1 MGRFVSLIRDKNVA
15 FNYLL
20 TLQIMRKMNKILR
33 LIYNWSQRIH
43 QNIKKRSTRK
53 SWSEK
58 IQVGQLHLLDMTPK
72 DLTLQKGRLS
82 LEVLITKSHLAHL
95 LIALWLDQKINLLK
109 LTKNLIAMLILK
121 RETNLTVLQNITLVI
136 DQQGQVWGPVHGMK
150 KLRRIIVRGSYHNL
164 YSRQDIA
171 VILVK
176 KSIIH
181 YTLKTLTASLI
192 KKK

>member
-53 SWSEK
+53 SWPEK

-72 DLTLQKGRLS
+72 GLTYQKGRLS
-82 LEVLITKSHLAHL
+82 LEVLRTKNRLAHL
-95 LIALWLDQKINLLK
+95 LIAPWLDQKINLLK

-136 DQQGQVWGPVHGMK
+136 DQQGVVREPGHGMK
-150 KLRRIIVRGSYHNL
+150 KLRLIMMRGSYHNL
-164 YSRQDIA
+164 DSGQDIA

-181 YTLKTLTASLI
+181 YTLKTSRASQT